1 MSSRYIIGIET
12 SCDDTSIGI
21 VRDDMTVVSQFTVSQ
36 TTVHKL
42 FGGVIPEIAARN
54 HIAWIIPVLNST
66 LKKSMLDIDDI
77 SAIAV
82 TNYPGLIGS
91 LLVGVAAA
99 KGLSIGWKKPLIGVN
114 HLHAH
119 IASSFIGKEKK
130 PSLPYLALVVSGGHT
145 SIIEVN
151 EKGWEI
157 LGETIDDAAGEAYD
171 KIAKMA
177 NLGFPGGPVIDKAA
191 QNGDPLKYDLPYLLK
206 HPRYSEE
213 IVFSF
218 SGIKSAVKRI
228 LDEQEVDIASLMATF
243 QNRVMELIE
252 RKMKLALS
260 LKNYKAI
267 VISGGVS
274 ANSKLR
280 EIAVGLSSASG
291 TELFLPD
298 LQYCQDNG
306 AMVAA
311 AAFEDFESGRF
322 SDICLDAAP
331 TLRAVK

>member
-1 MSSRYIIGIET
+1 MSQYIIGIES
-12 SCDDTSIGI
+12 SCDDTSVGI
-21 VRDDMTVVSQFTVSQ
+21 VRDDMKVISQCTVSQ
-36 TTVHKL
+36 TSVHKL

-54 HIAWIIPVLNST
+54 HIAWIIPVINSALT
-66 LKKSMLDIDDI
+66 QSGLKVKDI

-99 KGLSIGWKKPLIGVN
+99 KGLSIGWQKPLIAVN

-119 IASSFIGKEKK
+119 IASTFIEKNKK
-130 PSLPYLALVVSGGHT
+130 PSLPYLALIVSGGHT

-151 EKGWEI
+151 ESGWKT

-171 KIAKMA
+171 KVAKMA
-177 NLGFPGGPVIDKAA
+177 NLGFPGGPVIDKTA
-191 QNGDPLKYDLPYLLK
+191 QNGDPAKYNLPYLLK
-206 HPRYSEE
+206 HPRYSDE

-228 LDEQEVDIASLMATF
+228 LDDHEVDMASLMAAF
-243 QNRVMELIE
+243 QIRVMELIE

-260 LKNYKAI
+260 LKKYKAI

-280 EIAVGLSSASG
+280 EIAKKLSRDSK
-291 TELFLPD
+291 TELFLPE
-298 LQYCQDNG
+298 LKYCQDNG

-311 AAFEDFESGRF
+311 AAFEHLESEKF
-322 SDICLDAAP
+322 SNINIDVTP
-331 TLRAVK
+331 TSRAKH